1 MRSKQAP
8 VTRVTS
14 RDLSHMKI
22 FGITPKPCRSL
33 GYGHSAY
40 QGVRVLKYENN
51 ANQIKV
57 PWDIPPK

>member
-1 MRSKQAP
+1 
-8 VTRVTS
+8 
-14 RDLSHMKI
+14 MKI

-40 QGVRVLKYENN
+40 QGVRVLTYENN
-51 ANQIKV
+51 AKQIKV